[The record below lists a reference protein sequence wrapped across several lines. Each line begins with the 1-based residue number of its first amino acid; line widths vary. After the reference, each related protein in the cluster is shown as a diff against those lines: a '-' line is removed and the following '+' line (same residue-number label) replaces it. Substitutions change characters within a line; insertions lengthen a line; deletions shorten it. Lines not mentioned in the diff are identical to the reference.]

1 MRSEKDLQNCVDRL
15 VSQGLASEEYAR
27 KVCSEGQPGAGSDKP
42 PQQKTCVEQ
51 MQDEGLSYE
60 RAKSVCRGRKEPL
73 PAEYMGLQGSR
84 RARAIKEEE
93 ILREFIRKTF
103 VSNLIKEQREE
114 YAVRSYV
121 QSLITEVR
129 EEQTL
134 SALFEAKDMA
144 NPHPNTGINKLRDA
158 IRKAKPSIKTKYQQ
172 LTTDPKQRESF
183 KNHFLTAMV
192 RLFDELDALN
202 AQGAEP
208 EDVAAALDDEAI
220 TSDLEAPP
228 EDATADDLA
237 SDIEDDGDL
246 DALLEAVDIEIEDGD
261 VVSDEFDAEDDKEK
275 EKNKS
280 QAEKD
285 FDKKSEDDEKR
296 KEFGAGVDGD
306 ATGRN
311 QAFDAFN
318 LVQTYFSDAYL
329 DLSNPE
335 DIEMYKKWG
344 LYNIKLLLDKYET
357 ELNTNPDEPDIEDPT

>member
-1 MRSEKDLQNCVDRL
+1 MSNNEEKL
-15 VSQGLASEEYAR
+15 
-27 KVCSEGQPGAGSDKP
+27 
-42 PQQKTCVEQ
+42 
-51 MQDEGLSYE
+51 
-60 RAKSVCRGRKEPL
+60 
-73 PAEYMGLQGSR
+73 
-84 RARAIKEEE
+84 
-93 ILREFIRKTF
+93 LREFIRRNF

-121 QSLITEVR
+121 RSLISEVR
-129 EEQTL
+129 DEQYCST
-134 SALFEAKDMA
+134 LFEAKDMA

-172 LTTDPKQRESF
+172 LTTDPAQRESF

-202 AQGAEP
+202 AQGADP
-208 EDVAAALDDEAI
+208 EEVEAALDDEAI

-228 EDATADDLA
+228 EDMTSDEMAAD
-237 SDIEDDGDL
+237 IGDDGDL
-246 DALLEAVDIEIEDGD
+246 DALLEAVDIDIEDGD

-280 QAEKD
+280 QAQKD
-285 FDKKSEDDEKR
+285 FEKKSEDDEKR
-296 KEFGAGVDGD
+296 KEFGAGVEGD
-306 ATGRN
+306 STGRN

-329 DLSNPE
+329 DLNNPE

-344 LYNIKLLLDKYET
+344 LYNIKLLLDKYES
-357 ELNTNPDEPDIEDPT
+357 ELNTNPEEPDIEDPT

>member
-1 MRSEKDLQNCVDRL
+1 MQNKQEKL
-15 VSQGLASEEYAR
+15 
-27 KVCSEGQPGAGSDKP
+27 
-42 PQQKTCVEQ
+42 
-51 MQDEGLSYE
+51 
-60 RAKSVCRGRKEPL
+60 
-73 PAEYMGLQGSR
+73 
-84 RARAIKEEE
+84 
-93 ILREFIRKTF
+93 LREFIRRTF
-103 VSNLIKEQREE
+103 VSNLLKEQREE
-114 YAVRSYV
+114 HAVRMYV
-121 QSLITEVR
+121 RSLISEVK
-129 EEQTL
+129 EEQVL
-134 SALFEAKDMA
+134 STLFEAKDMA

-172 LTTDPKQRESF
+172 LTTDPAQRESF

-208 EDVAAALDDEAI
+208 EEVEAALDDKAI

-228 EDATADDLA
+228 DDLT
-237 SDIEDDGDL
+237 SDEMAADIGEDGDL
-246 DALLEAVDIEIEDGD
+246 DSLLEAVDIDIEDGD

-285 FDKKSEDDEKR
+285 FEKKSADDEKR
-296 KEFGAGVDGD
+296 KEFGAGIEGD
-306 ATGRN
+306 STGRN

-329 DLSNPE
+329 DLNNPE

-344 LYNIKLLLDKYET
+344 LYNIKLLIDKYES
-357 ELNTNPDEPDIEDPT
+357 ELNTNPEEPDIENPT